1 MEGESFMNQ
10 GKTIM
15 NQGGGSD
22 HGQDDH
28 EKEFDDLW
36 EMSEE
41 NLIIKDLKEGKRWQ
55 EIANQNEKIKE
66 AFEKTPC
73 SCGCSDGRIHE
84 HRIGRAGEGLVIGL
98 QTMLNNSIE
107 EGLNVAVEAVVKF
120 IGEMIEKGEIKDKFK
135 FCSHDG
141 CGAAKIVCGELK
153 KAGKLLEKYNNSDIL
168 GIDFAKKVVDALQK
182 AYPEIEFEYGH
193 TPAEKM
199 DKFHNERAIYL
210 DGTRK
215 INLEAVD
222 ELPEGFI
229 FTPMLDVS
237 EEETKLELEK
247 LSEIALGNHGFD
259 KRFTTKNPF
268 RIVVSANNE
277 EQKTELVRIA
287 KSVADKFEGMV
298 VVDGFVI

>member
-1 MEGESFMNQ
+1 M
-10 GKTIM
+10 
-15 NQGGGSD
+15 
-22 HGQDDH
+22 
-28 EKEFDDLW
+28 
-36 EMSEE
+36 
-41 NLIIKDLKEGKRWQ
+41 
-55 EIANQNEKIKE
+55 
-66 AFEKTPC
+66 
-73 SCGCSDGRIHE
+73 
-84 HRIGRAGEGLVIGL
+84 
-98 QTMLNNSIE
+98 MLSNSIE
-107 EGLNVAVEAVVKF
+107 EGFDVAVEAVVKF
-120 IGEMIEKGEIKDKFK
+120 IGEMIAKGEIKDKFK

-153 KAGKLLEKYNNSDIL
+153 KAGILPEKYNNSDIL

-193 TPAEKM
+193 TSAEKM
-199 DKFHNERAIYL
+199 DKLHNERAIYL

-229 FTPMLDVS
+229 FTPMSDVS

-259 KRFTTKNPF
+259 KRFTNENPF
-268 RIVVSANNE
+268 RIIVSANSE
-277 EQKTELVRIA
+277 EQLKNLIILAE
-287 KSVADKFEGMV
+287 SVANKFEGRV